1 MSLHLPSALKPQQA
15 RLRLKH
21 SSPSESLSKLLTQL
35 PNSLAKQRVLL
46 LQRLVSLKAWS
57 SKLSPVQRQMLC
69 LTSRSLP
76 SERAAM
82 NREQVRPNLGSRA
95 SSPNSNSDKLM
106 SEPEQHLLPQLLLR
120 ALLGMAPVISLR
132 PVLKTLLGGQKLPSN
147 LKRSHHHSSSR
158 KNRASSSNGT
168 HRLHSLAPALHPLQP
183 TPHPPAAQLPAEAQL
198 DRPPTTALLSLAWS
212 RTLLR
217 SISGIL
223 PSLHLLLSLMVL
235 LPVWFALP
243 THPPSQLL
251 LCLLL
256 QMQLCLLQT
265 RCSHESSSS
274 KHSNKAGSNNQSSC
288 SSSTRSSF
296 SRRR

>member
-21 SSPSESLSKLLTQL
+21 SSPPESLSKLLTQL

-106 SEPEQHLLPQLLLR
+106 SEPEQYLLPQLLLR

-217 SISGIL
+217 SISAIL

-243 THPPSQLL
+243 THPP

-265 RCSHESSSS
+265 RCSHENSSSL
-274 KHSNKAGSNNQSSC
+274 HSSKAGSNNRSSRS
-288 SSSTRSSF
+288 SSSTRSTF
-296 SRRR
+296 SSRS